1 MGMRLAR
8 WVGRGVSVLVMFVVS
23 VKVLVVFGQVKPYS
37 ESHQNCREDKSNRGV
52 HASGN
57 NGPTMPHATIEPA
70 SQGASARFSDASR
83 APFGRR
89 AS

>member
-1 MGMRLAR
+1 ML
-8 WVGRGVSVLVMFVVS
+8 VLHRFVMMQ
-23 VKVLVVFGQVKPYS
+23 VLVVFGQVKPYS

-83 APFGRR
+83 AALRPAGELKRQID
-89 AS
+89 SQTDS